1 MAWPVPPLMQNA
13 KDGIPAS
20 PKGSQVSARQQ
31 ELLRATRKAL
41 LAISKDV
48 RQGLLETVGIE
59 SRLVESDRF
68 AMEIELPP
76 QTDNAMADAAIIA
89 QAIDLENVEA
99 WCENGKVRV
108 AIGPWYTTKDVD
120 QVVLCVTKVVH
131 VLLGLH
137 APPPKQSFWQR
148 LLSSVAEVA
157 SVQQQASRTNKP
169 K

>member
-1 MAWPVPPLMQNA
+1 MAWPIPPLMQ
-13 KDGIPAS
+13 GSLSAS

-31 ELLRATRKAL
+31 ELFRATRAVL
-41 LAISKDV
+41 LAVASDV

-59 SRLVESDRF
+59 SRLVESNRF

-76 QTDNAMADAAIIA
+76 QTDASMIA
-89 QAIDLENVEA
+89 QAIDQENVEA

-108 AIGPWYTTKDVD
+108 AIGPWYSTKDVD

-169 K
+169 E

>member
-1 MAWPVPPLMQNA
+1 MAWPIPPLMQAA
-13 KDGIPAS
+13 KDGIPRS
-20 PKGSQVSARQQ
+20 PNGSQVSARQQ
-31 ELLRATRKAL
+31 ELLRATEAAL
-41 LAISKDV
+41 QAIASDI

-59 SRLVESDRF
+59 SRLVKGDRA
-68 AMEIELPP
+68 AMEIDLPP
-76 QTDNAMADAAIIA
+76 QTDAAMIA

-99 WCENGKVRV
+99 WCENDSVRV
-108 AIGPWYTTKDVD
+108 GIGPWFTTKDID

-148 LLSSVAEVA
+148 LMSSVAEVA
-157 SVQQQASRTNKP
+157 SLQQQASRTSKD

>member
-1 MAWPVPPLMQNA
+1 MAWPIPPLMQS
-13 KDGIPAS
+13 GITAS
-20 PKGSQVSARQQ
+20 PNGSQVSARQQ
-31 ELLRATRKAL
+31 ELLRATRAVL
-41 LAISKDV
+41 LAIASDV

-76 QTDNAMADAAIIA
+76 QKDNAMADAAMIA
-89 QAIDLENVEA
+89 QAIDVENVEA

-137 APPPKQSFWQR
+137 APPPKQNFWQR

-169 K
+169 E

>member
-1 MAWPVPPLMQNA
+1 MAWPIPPLMRN
-13 KDGIPAS
+13 GVSAS
-20 PKGSQVSARQQ
+20 PNGSQVSARQM
-31 ELLRATRKAL
+31 ELLRATRAVL
-41 LAISKDV
+41 LAIASDV
-48 RQGLLETVGIE
+48 RHGLLETVGIE

-68 AMEIELPP
+68 AMEIELPL
-76 QTDNAMADAAIIA
+76 QTDAAMIA

-157 SVQQQASRTNKP
+157 SVQQQASRSDKP

>member
-1 MAWPVPPLMQNA
+1 MAWPIPPLMQGGIS
-13 KDGIPAS
+13 DG
-20 PKGSQVSARQQ
+20 PKGSQVSAHQQ
-31 ELLRATRKAL
+31 ELLRATRAAL
-41 LAISKDV
+41 LAIASDV

-68 AMEIELPP
+68 AMEIDLPQ
-76 QTDNAMADAAIIA
+76 QTDAGMIA

-131 VLLGLH
+131 VMLGLH
-137 APPPKQSFWQR
+137 APPPKQNFWQR
-148 LLSSVAEVA
+148 LLSSAAELI
-157 SVQQQASRTNKP
+157 SLQQQASRNNPP